1 MVHDIWPKTLDNKYY
16 ENSVP
21 DDDSYVIFTDG
32 KHIFMKETEDGIT
45 FPQYVDYSV
54 DKYVYL
60 FSVDGRR
67 FFLGSGDTGDL
78 KQYTVKDM
86 RSEKPLWISFA
97 AAVAIHIYN
106 WYKDN
111 RFCGRCGK
119 ETVHKKDERAV
130 ICSCGNIVYPRI
142 NPVVI
147 AAVIHDGKILATR
160 YSEGHS
166 AYRNYALVAGFV
178 EIGETLEEAVKREVY
193 EETGLRVEN
202 ITYRQSQPWPY
213 SQSLIAGFFCEVSGD
228 CEIRL
233 DEDELKEAVWLSPEE
248 IPDLRQN
255 RSLTAEMFWEFKNR
269 AKKQGCV

>member
-1 MVHDIWPKTLDNKYY
+1 MIHEILPKVLDNKYY
-16 ENSVP
+16 ENCVP
-21 DDDSYVIFTDG
+21 DEDSRIVFTDG
-32 KHIFMKETEDGIT
+32 RHVFLKETEDGLT
-45 FPQYVDYSV
+45 FPQYVDYPV

-60 FSVDGRR
+60 FSVDNDR
-67 FFLGSGDTGDL
+67 FFLGNGIPGDL
-78 KQYTVKDM
+78 IQCTVKEM
-86 RSEKPLWISFA
+86 RSEMNMWISFA

-130 ICSCGNIVYPRI
+130 LCSCGNTVYPRI

-166 AYRNYALVAGFV
+166 TYRNYALVAGFV
-178 EIGETLEEAVKREVY
+178 EIGETMEEAVKREVY
-193 EETGLRVEN
+193 EETGLRVKN
-202 ITYRQSQPWPY
+202 ITYWQSQPWPY
-213 SQSLIAGFFCEVSGD
+213 SQSLIAGFFCEVSGN

-248 IPDLRQN
+248 IPDLRYT

-269 AKKQGCV
+269 AV